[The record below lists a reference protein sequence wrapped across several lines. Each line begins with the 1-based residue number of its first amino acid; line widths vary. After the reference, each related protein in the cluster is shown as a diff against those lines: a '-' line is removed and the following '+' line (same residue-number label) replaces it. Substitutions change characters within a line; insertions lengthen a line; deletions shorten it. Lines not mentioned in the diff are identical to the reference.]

1 VFDRLTILEDL
12 VDCRG
17 AVVAPRGTVISPEA
31 IEEAAETAPQH
42 PRARLS
48 ETPIADDLGASFA
61 VGAYEPLFGRRGA
74 REAVERT
81 LLTVELPLPLVDE
94 LRAMRE
100 ELPDQY
106 RHALLTAAVSV
117 RILRTAVGSSRT
129 LTELAAAALLHDV
142 GMRQIPA
149 RMLAHR
155 DRLSLEQVHRIAAH
169 PLLGAYHLASVL
181 GHHPAVAAARC
192 HHWRCGQG
200 YPGLASAPAR
210 SIEVIAIA
218 SAFCALTQPRPYR
231 SSPFDARGAVDV
243 LVRETVTGHAD
254 PTTVRLLVHALRGGD
269 GSPVAIRFGIS
280 REGHA
285 PRVNGHSPVAAPAR
299 SPL

>member
-1 VFDRLTILEDL
+1 MFDRLTLQDDL

-17 AVVAPRGTVISPEA
+17 ALLAPRGAVVSPET
-31 IEEAAETAPQH
+31 IEEAAEAAPRH
-42 PRARLS
+42 AHARLC
-48 ETPIADDLGASFA
+48 ETPVAGDLEVAFEVPQYA
-61 VGAYEPLFGRRGA
+61 PLFERCGA

-81 LLTVELPLPLVDE
+81 VLGVELPTPLVDE
-94 LRAMRE
+94 LLAMRE
-100 ELPDQY
+100 AQPELY
-106 RHALLTAAVSV
+106 RHAVLTTAVAV
-117 RILRTAVGSSRT
+117 RILRTAAGSSRT
-129 LTELAAAALLHDV
+129 ITELAAAALLHDL
-142 GMRQIPA
+142 GMRQLPA
-149 RMLAHR
+149 RLLANR
-155 DRLSLEQVHRIAAH
+155 DRLSLEQIHRIAAH

-181 GHHPAVAAARC
+181 GHHPAVAAARS

-200 YPGLASAPAR
+200 YPGLSGPPAR
-210 SIEVIAIA
+210 SIEVIAVA

-269 GSPVAIRFGIS
+269 GNPVGLRFGVS
-280 REGHA
+280 RHGHA

-299 SPL
+299 SPV